1 LPTLDDFPQAE
12 VVGLSAEHCRLR
24 LDEQTASHL
33 NPGDKIWLTPW
44 DMDTCVNLY
53 DNLYV
58 ARQGKLDFVWSVAAR
73 GRYR

>member
-1 LPTLDDFPQAE
+1 M
-12 VVGLSAEHCRLR
+12 G
-24 LDEQTASHL
+24 
-33 NPGDKIWLTPW
+33 
-44 DMDTCVNLY
+44 TCVNLY

>member
-1 LPTLDDFPQAE
+1 
-12 VVGLSAEHCRLR
+12 
-24 LDEQTASHL
+24 
-33 NPGDKIWLTPW
+33 
-44 DMDTCVNLY
+44 LY